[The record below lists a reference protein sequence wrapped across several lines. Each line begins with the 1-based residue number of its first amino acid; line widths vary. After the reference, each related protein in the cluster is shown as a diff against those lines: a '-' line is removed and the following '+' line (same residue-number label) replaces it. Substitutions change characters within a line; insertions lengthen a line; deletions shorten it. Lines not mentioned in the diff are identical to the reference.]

1 MQNVK
6 GPAAREII
14 SMSRKSSRF
23 SNAVLKVAA
32 AACLGVTLLA
42 LLAARVHAGAATPG
56 APAAMSS
63 DDLRKMF
70 DAGKYQQVQAASQ
83 AALAVQPKDP
93 SLHYW
98 LARSSFELGGIDT
111 AVVSAEEACRLD
123 PQKSDFQMWL
133 GRAYGRKAEIESSF
147 FLARKTRKA
156 FETAVKLDPSNIEA
170 RRNLEEFYTIAPW
183 ILGGSRDKARQQ
195 VDAIAA
201 IDRQQGILALADL
214 YRNAEEPAEA
224 RKQFELVLAEHPSQL
239 QYYLEAMDFYQH
251 ERDALAIA
259 RVLDAARTVA
269 PQDPR
274 LLFYRAV
281 SRVIGGLE
289 VAQAETELK
298 EFIAVYPGRSDS
310 VSQAEAREWLGNVL
324 EKRGNWRGAAE
335 QYQAA
340 LQLEPYRKRFK
351 KDFDRA
357 QKELRKQSS

>member
-1 MQNVK
+1 MKRKLTPLFVS
-6 GPAAREII
+6 AAR
-14 SMSRKSSRF
+14 
-23 SNAVLKVAA
+23 LVAA
-32 AACLGVTLLA
+32 GGVCVALFVVCAAGLYAG
-42 LLAARVHAGAATPG
+42 AGAAR
-56 APAAMSS
+56 AMSG
-63 DDLRKMF
+63 DDLRKLF
-70 DAGKYQQVQAASQ
+70 DAGKYQQVQAASE
-83 AALAVQPKDP
+83 AALALEPKDP
-93 SLHYW
+93 ALHYW

-111 AVVSAEEACRLD
+111 AVISAEEACRLD

-147 FLARKTRKA
+147 FLARKTRRA
-156 FETAVKLDPSNIEA
+156 FETSVRLDPNNIEA

-183 ILGGSRDKARQQ
+183 ILGGSKDKARQQ

-201 IDRQQGILALADL
+201 INAQQGILALADL
-214 YRNAEEPAEA
+214 YSNLDEPDEA
-224 RKQFELVLAEHPSQL
+224 RKQYELVVGQHPDQL

-289 VAQAETELK
+289 VGQAETELK
-298 EFIAVYPGRSDS
+298 EFIAEYPGRSDS
-310 VSQAEAREWLGNVL
+310 VSQAEARNWLGNVY
-324 EKRGNWRGAAE
+324 EKQGNWRAAVE
-335 QYQAA
+335 QYQQAV
-340 LQLEPYRKRFK
+340 QLEPYRKRFRK
-351 KDFDRA
+351 ALDRA